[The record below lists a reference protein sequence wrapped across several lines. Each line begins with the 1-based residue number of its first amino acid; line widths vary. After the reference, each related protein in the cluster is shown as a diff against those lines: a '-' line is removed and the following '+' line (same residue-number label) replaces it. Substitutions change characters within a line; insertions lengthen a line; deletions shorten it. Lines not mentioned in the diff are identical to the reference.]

1 MPSGDAQRTWFPEMI
16 VLLRAEWHA
25 GMSMP
30 ALIGLRDELDG
41 ALQRI
46 RAGRNIQTAII
57 TCSKCGLTGP
67 AAEPHVSVR
76 ALILALARFEIASDQ
91 TRALEKEWAAYRK
104 QYQLDVEGKAT
115 AGGLESCPH

>member
-1 MPSGDAQRTWFPEMI
+1 
-16 VLLRAEWHA
+16 LRAEWHA

-30 ALIGLRDELDG
+30 ALIGLRNELDG

-46 RAGRNIQTAII
+46 RAGRNIQTPII

-76 ALILALARFEIASDQ
+76 ALILALARFEIASKDQ

-104 QYQLDVEGKAT
+104 QHQLDVEGKAT